1 MSTAFLGGLI
11 FIVVFAGSILVHEL
25 GHFLTARL
33 LGIQVDE
40 FGIGFPPRLVKLFR
54 WKETDF
60 SLNWIPLGGF
70 NRLHGEDD
78 PSVPGGMAAAR
89 PWKRIVVLLGGAAM
103 NLLTA
108 VFAISLL
115 IGQTGIPDK
124 VIIKDVSPDTP
135 ASQAGILPG
144 DVVIQA
150 GGRTIHAYSEL
161 QTYTSAHLGQT
172 ITLTI
177 QRGSQTLPVSLVPRK
192 NPPAGQG
199 AMGVLIE
206 SDPAKAYRPVRSWF
220 ETVPLSFQATGEA
233 IGELL
238 SLPGRIIAGTIP
250 ASDAQL
256 AGPRSIWNLFQQA
269 VTRDV
274 QSRETTPTTTSQPVE
289 PTNYTLVV
297 IINLTISLA
306 VINLLPIP
314 ALDGGRIFMTL
325 PELLLRRPIPARY
338 QAMINGIGFILLVTL
353 LGFFYIKDLINPLAI
368 NLP

>member
-1 MSTAFLGGLI
+1 MSTALLGGLI
-11 FIVVFAGSILVHEL
+11 FVVVFAGSILLHEL
-25 GHFLTARL
+25 GHFIAARL
-33 LGIQVDE
+33 LRIQVDE

-54 WKETDF
+54 WQGTDF
-60 SLNWIPLGGF
+60 TLNWIPLGGF

-78 PSVPGGMAAAR
+78 PNLPGGMAAAR
-89 PWKRIVVLLGGAAM
+89 PWKRIVVLLAGAGM

-108 VFAISLL
+108 VFAVSLL
-115 IGQTGIPDK
+115 ISQTGIPDK
-124 VIIKDVSPDTP
+124 VIIKDVSADTP

-144 DVVIQA
+144 DVVTQV
-150 GGRTIHAYSEL
+150 GGRTIHAFSEL
-161 QTYTSAHLGQT
+161 QAYTSSHLGQT
-172 ITLTI
+172 VELTLR
-177 QRGSQTLPVSLVPRK
+177 RGDQVLKVSLVPRK
-192 NPPAGQG
+192 NPPPGQG

-206 SDPAKAYRPVRSWF
+206 SDPAKAYRPVKSWF
-220 ETVPLSFQATGEA
+220 ETIPLSFQATGQA

-250 ASDAQL
+250 AQDAQI

-269 VTRDV
+269 VSRDV
-274 QSRETTPTTTSQPVE
+274 QSREAAGSSQPMQ

-314 ALDGGRIFMTL
+314 ALDGGRIFMIL
-325 PELLLRRPIPARY
+325 PELILRRPIPAKY
-338 QAMINGIGFILLVTL
+338 QAVINGIGFIFLLTL
-353 LGFFYIKDLINPLAI
+353 LGFFYIKDLINPLTI